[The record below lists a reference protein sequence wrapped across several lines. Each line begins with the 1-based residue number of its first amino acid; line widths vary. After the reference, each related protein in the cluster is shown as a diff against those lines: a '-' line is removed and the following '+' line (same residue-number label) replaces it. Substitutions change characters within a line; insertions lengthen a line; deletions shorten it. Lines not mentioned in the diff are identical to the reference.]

1 MNIPAFETTE
11 KKHEYPILIVDKL
24 GILGEALAKEIS
36 SESLVI
42 FVSSRK
48 IENDNIIHIPYVK
61 KIPTIPDNTYSHIFI
76 IDEYGVI
83 SKEFISSF
91 IKKHGMITLF
101 LLFQ

>member
-48 IENDNIIHIPYVK
+48 IENDNIICKNIRCYYNFCFFK
-61 KIPTIPDNTYSHIFI
+61 
-76 IDEYGVI
+76 
-83 SKEFISSF
+83 
-91 IKKHGMITLF
+91 
-101 LLFQ
+101 